1 MLLGAVLVGCRGN
14 GTALDPCSRGTI
26 ESDLRQTPWRGPG
39 VDGSGK
45 VKTGRYVISA
55 TYLRFK
61 PESTAEFVD
70 VLVPVQARLRQTS
83 GLVAVRFGFSAACN
97 SGRTLAVWADRASMI
112 SFVSGPEHSAAA
124 AKVGD
129 LSRGGGAAIHFDD
142 ESSGATFA
150 RAASELAAS
159 PAEF

>member
-1 MLLGAVLVGCRGN
+1 MLLAALIAGCRDS
-14 GTALDPCSRGTI
+14 GTALDPCSRGAL
-26 ESDLRQTPWRGPG
+26 ESDLRPTPWRGPG

-45 VKTGRYVISA
+45 VKNGRYVVST

-61 PESTAEFVD
+61 RGATAEFVD
-70 VLVPVQARLRQTS
+70 VLGPIQARLRQTS

-97 SGRTLAVWADRASMI
+97 SGRTLAVWADQASMI
-112 SFVSGPEHSAAA
+112 SFVAGPEHAAAA
-124 AKVGD
+124 AKIGD

-142 ESSGATFA
+142 DGSGATFA